1 MSEAVAI
8 LWRLGEEAHQAG
20 LSKEQYRF
28 TVTHDVLAYL
38 EANGLDDEQI
48 ARADRWLS
56 ETLPTIERH
65 FWRSSCLPFNR
76 RCGGALLLG
85 IQTANVLLAFRS
97 ILHA

>member
-8 LWRLGEEAHQAG
+8 LWRLGREAQQSG

-28 TVTHDVLAYL
+28 TVTHHVLAYL

-56 ETLPTIERH
+56 ETLSTIERH
-65 FWRSSCLPFNR
+65 LWRSSCLPFNP
-76 RCGGALLLG
+76 RCRGTLVLG
-85 IQTANVLLAFRS
+85 IQPASVL
-97 ILHA
+97 